1 MPQRTTLVA
10 IILSALVGFAGPSA
24 HATDRKEGKSEKKE
38 TITEELLRT
47 LHEEGQLSD
56 EAYQKLEKRHRKE
69 RKRKGDRSSAG
80 GPKDWEFRWD
90 NGLRF
95 SRNDGRHKFKIATQF
110 QNDWALIDPDGGEG
124 DSNSNGLESG
134 TEFRRARVALSGKLY
149 DRFGFN
155 VKVDFS
161 DGKAEFK
168 GVWVSVEDLGPLGT
182 LTIGQFKE
190 PFSLEFQT
198 SSKYITFMERGL
210 PIALSPRR
218 GTGFQFS
225 NAPLDKRM
233 TWTVAAVRQTDE
245 VGAGFS
251 GDDSYDV
258 GARVTG
264 LPFYNEDGSHYVHVG
279 VSYVHQFR
287 TGNETFRYR
296 ARPESHLADRLLDTY
311 DEPKR
316 EINENRRDFQERE
329 NAVEP
334 QRESRGQDLF
344 GFELAYVAGPVS
356 FQGEF
361 TGSKLNNKREEG
373 GAFLWGAYGMA
384 TVSLTGEHR
393 VYKKKTGSFGRMEP
407 RHNFN
412 PKKGHWGAWEIAVRA
427 SYLDLDDNNVEGG
440 TLRDI
445 TGGVNW
451 YLNPNFRWMV
461 NYVRSDLKGA
471 GITHIGQ
478 MRFQVD
484 F

>member
-1 MPQRTTLVA
+1 
-10 IILSALVGFAGPSA
+10 
-24 HATDRKEGKSEKKE
+24 
-38 TITEELLRT
+38 
-47 LHEEGQLSD
+47 
-56 EAYQKLEKRHRKE
+56 
-69 RKRKGDRSSAG
+69 
-80 GPKDWEFRWD
+80 
-90 NGLRF
+90 
-95 SRNDGRHKFKIATQF
+95 
-110 QNDWALIDPDGGEG
+110 
-124 DSNSNGLESG
+124 
-134 TEFRRARVALSGKLY
+134 
-149 DRFGFN
+149 
-155 VKVDFS
+155 
-161 DGKAEFK
+161 
-168 GVWVSVEDLGPLGT
+168 
-182 LTIGQFKE
+182 
-190 PFSLEFQT
+190 
-198 SSKYITFMERGL
+198 
-210 PIALSPRR
+210 
-218 GTGFQFS
+218 
-225 NAPLDKRM
+225 
-233 TWTVAAVRQTDE
+233 
-245 VGAGFS
+245 
-251 GDDSYDV
+251 
-258 GARVTG
+258 VTG

-316 EINENRRDFQERE
+316 EIDENREDFQERE

>member
-1 MPQRTTLVA
+1 MPQKITLVA
-10 IILSALVGFAGPSA
+10 IVLSALVGFNGLSA
-24 HATDRKEGKSEKKE
+24 HATDHKEAKSEKKE
-38 TITEELLRT
+38 TVTEELLRT

-69 RKRKGDRSSAG
+69 RKRKGGRSSAG
-80 GPKDWEFRWD
+80 SPKDWDFRWD

-110 QNDWALIDPDGGEG
+110 QNDWALIYPDEEMEGGQ
-124 DSNSNGLESG
+124 SSRAG

-155 VKVDFS
+155 LKVDFS
-161 DGKAEFK
+161 NGNAEMK
-168 GVWVSVEDLGPLGT
+168 GAWVSVEDLGPLGT

-225 NAPLDKRM
+225 NAPFDKRM
-233 TWTVAAVRQTDE
+233 TWTVAAVRQTDD
-245 VGAGFS
+245 VGFGFS
-251 GDDSYDV
+251 NDDRYDV
-258 GARVTG
+258 GARVTV
-264 LPFYNEDGSHYVHVG
+264 LPFYNKGGSHYVHLG
-279 VSYVHQFR
+279 MSYVHQFR
-287 TGNETFRYR
+287 EGDETFRYR
-296 ARPESHLADRLLDTY
+296 ARPEAHLADRLLDTS
-311 DEPKR
+311 PG
-316 EINENRRDFQERE
+316 RRAGEGRGDADDRKEL
-329 NAVEP
+329 
-334 QRESRGQDLF
+334 QRESRGQELF

-361 TGSKLNNKREEG
+361 TGSKLNGEREEG

-393 VYKKKTGSFGRMEP
+393 VYKKKRGAFGRMEP

-412 PKKGHWGAWEIAVRA
+412 PQKGHWGAWEMAVRA

-440 TLRDI
+440 ILRDI

-461 NYVRSDLKGA
+461 NYVLSDLKGE
-471 GITHIGQ
+471 GSTHIGQ